1 MIYSDQTKT
10 RWMSE
15 MNDDDAK
22 FFELRKEGKA
32 YLTKVFSHGSINPER
47 RRLIRGVIEG
57 TERVLLGE
65 IEGSM
70 CLRITGDKRKTQVT
84 ALVSQDDGGIRR
96 VTLETFQNRAGDW
109 YQAYEK
115 DSFSF
120 RSDEFERLLAFLDS
134 IKFIDRSNE
143 ERFDVRDVS
152 VGHGPKIIADASD
165 HALLSRIR
173 KLGPQE
179 RERLFRDV
187 HADLTQNEV
196 NLLLGRR
203 QGLEQ
208 FEQQLA
214 DGRWAETDWQ
224 DFFERQS
231 WVFGYGLDYRIM
243 RPFDREMV
251 VGAGGTDDR
260 DRPTVDYLLNFM
272 NYSVLVEIKRP
283 DTPIFQQRRAGRS
296 GTWRFSNEFMDAVS
310 QVLEQKAEWL
320 LQAQTGQN
328 FNKSG
333 ERRLDARTRDPK
345 AILVIGR
352 GLDIDG
358 YGNARD
364 AEVRRD
370 TFELF
375 RRDTRNLDIVTFD
388 EVLERARFITR
399 D

>member
-1 MIYSDQTKT
+1 
-10 RWMSE
+10 MS
-15 MNDDDAK
+15 DDDAK

-32 YLTKVFSHGSINPER
+32 YLTKVFTHGSINPER

-57 TERVLLGE
+57 TERILIGE

-120 RSDEFERLLAFLDS
+120 RSDEFERLLTFLES

-143 ERFDVRDVS
+143 DRFDVRDVS
-152 VGHGPKIIADASD
+152 VGRGPKIITDAAD
-165 HALLSRIR
+165 HALLARIR
-173 KLGPQE
+173 QLDTQE
-179 RERLFRDV
+179 RERLFRGV
-187 HADLTQNEV
+187 QADLSQNDI

-203 QGLEQ
+203 QGLEE
-208 FEQQLA
+208 FERQLA
-214 DGRWAETDWQ
+214 AGQWLEAGWQ

-251 VGAGGTDDR
+251 VGAGGTDNR
-260 DRPTVDYLLNFM
+260 ERPTVDYLMNFT

-283 DTPIFQQRRAGRS
+283 ETPLFQQSRAGRS
-296 GTWRFSNEFMDAVS
+296 GTWRFSGEFMDAVS

-320 LQAQTGQN
+320 IQAETGQN
-328 FNKSG
+328 YDKSG
-333 ERRLDARTRDPK
+333 TRRLSSRTRDPK

-352 GLDIDG
+352 GRDIE
-358 YGNARD
+358 GNGTVRD
-364 AEVRRD
+364 AEIRRD

-388 EVLERARFITR
+388 ELLDRARFITR
-399 D
+399 E

>member
-1 MIYSDQTKT
+1 
-10 RWMSE
+10 MS
-15 MNDDDAK
+15 DDDAK

-32 YLTKVFSHGSINPER
+32 YLTKVFAHGSVNPER
-47 RRLIRGVIEG
+47 RRLIRSVIEG
-57 TERVLLGE
+57 TEGVLLGE
-65 IEGSM
+65 IEGAM
-70 CLRITGDKRKTQVT
+70 CLRITGEKRKTQVT

-96 VTLETFQNRAGDW
+96 LTLETFQSRAGGW

-120 RSDEFERLLAFLDS
+120 RSDEFERLLAFLES

-143 ERFDVRDVS
+143 ERFDVRDLS
-152 VGHGPKIIADASD
+152 VGNGPKIITDASE
-165 HALLSRIR
+165 HALLATLR
-173 KLGPQE
+173 KLSPE
-179 RERLFRDV
+179 RRESLFRE
-187 HADLTQNEV
+187 AQGDLSQNEI

-203 QGLEQ
+203 QGLDE
-208 FEQQLA
+208 FERRLEHDA
-214 DGRWAETDWQ
+214 WTEKDWQ

-251 VGAGGTDDR
+251 VGTGGTDDR
-260 DRPTVDYLLNFM
+260 DRPTVDYLMNFTD
-272 NYSVLVEIKRP
+272 YTVLVEIKRP
-283 DTPIFQQRRAGRS
+283 DTPLFQQRRSGRS

-320 LQAQTGQN
+320 VQAQTGQN
-328 FNKSG
+328 YDKSG
-333 ERRLDARTRDPK
+333 ERRLANRTRDPK

-352 GLDIDG
+352 SSEIGRV
-358 YGNARD
+358 GNARE

-388 EVLERARFITR
+388 ELLGRARFITR

>member
-1 MIYSDQTKT
+1 
-10 RWMSE
+10 MS
-15 MNDDDAK
+15 DDDAK

-32 YLTKVFSHGSINPER
+32 YLSKVFEHGSINPER
-47 RRLIRGVIEG
+47 RRLIRGVIDG
-57 TERVLLGE
+57 TQNILLGE

-70 CLRITGDKRKTQVT
+70 CLRLTGDVRKTQVT
-84 ALVSQDDGGIRR
+84 ALVSQDEGGIRR
-96 VTLETFQNRAGDW
+96 VTIETFKNRAGDW
-109 YQAYEK
+109 YQGYEK
-115 DSFSF
+115 DSFTF
-120 RSDEFERLLAFLDS
+120 RSDEFERLIAFLDS

-143 ERFDVRDVS
+143 GTFDVRDVS
-152 VGHGPKIIADASD
+152 VGNGPKIITDASD

-173 KLGPQE
+173 KLEPQE
-179 RERLFRDV
+179 RERLLRDV
-187 HADLTQNEV
+187 QPELSQSEI

-203 QGLEQ
+203 QGLEE
-208 FEQQLA
+208 FEHRLA
-214 DGRWAETDWQ
+214 DGVWAEANWQ

-243 RPFDREMV
+243 KPFDREMV

-260 DRPTVDYLLNFM
+260 NRPTVDYLMNF
-272 NYSVLVEIKRP
+272 NDYSVLVEIKRP
-283 DTPIFQQRRAGRS
+283 DTPLFQQRRSGRS

-320 LQAQTGQN
+320 VQAQTGQN
-328 FNKSG
+328 FDKSG
-333 ERRLDARTRDPK
+333 ERRLDTRTRDPK

-352 GLDIDG
+352 RAAVEGD
-358 YGNARD
+358 GNARD

-388 EVLERARFITR
+388 ELLERARFITR

>member
-1 MIYSDQTKT
+1 
-10 RWMSE
+10 MS
-15 MNDDDAK
+15 DDDAK

-32 YLTKVFSHGSINPER
+32 YLTKVFVQGSVNPER

-70 CLRITGDKRKTQVT
+70 CLRLTGEKRKTQVT

-96 VTLETFQNRAGDW
+96 ITLETFQSRAGDW
-109 YQAYEK
+109 FEAYEK
-115 DSFSF
+115 DSFTF
-120 RSDEFERLLAFLDS
+120 RSDEFERLLAFLDN

-143 ERFDVRDVS
+143 ERFDARDVS
-152 VGHGPKIIADASD
+152 VGNGPKIITDASD
-165 HALLSRIR
+165 HALLDRVR
-173 KLGPQE
+173 KLSPFE
-179 RERLFRDV
+179 RERLFREV
-187 HADLTQNEV
+187 QADLSQNEI

-203 QGLEQ
+203 QGLEE
-208 FEQQLA
+208 FERRLDNDEWPEKA
-214 DGRWAETDWQ
+214 WQ

-231 WVFGYGLDYRIM
+231 WVFGYGLDYRIT

-251 VGAGGTDDR
+251 VGGGGTDDR
-260 DRPTVDYLLNFM
+260 DRPTVDYLMNFM
-272 NYSVLVEIKRP
+272 DYSVLVEIKRP
-283 DTPIFQQRRAGRS
+283 DTPLFQQRRSGRS

-320 LQAQTGQN
+320 VQAQTGQN
-328 FNKSG
+328 YDKAG
-333 ERRLDARTRDPK
+333 DRRLTTRTRDPK

-352 GLDIDG
+352 SSEIASV
-358 YGNARD
+358 GNARD

-388 EVLERARFITR
+388 ELLERARFITR

>member
-1 MIYSDQTKT
+1 
-10 RWMSE
+10 

-22 FFELRKEGKA
+22 FYELRKEGKA
-32 YLTKVFSHGSINPER
+32 YLTKVFTHGSINPER

-65 IEGSM
+65 VEGAM
-70 CLRITGDKRKTQVT
+70 CLRLTGDKRKTQVT

-96 VTLETFQNRAGDW
+96 VTLETFQSRAGDW

-115 DSFSF
+115 DAFTF
-120 RSDEFERLLAFLDS
+120 RSDEFERLIAFLEG
-134 IKFIDRSNE
+134 IKFINRANE
-143 ERFDVRDVS
+143 ERFEVRDVS
-152 VGHGPKIIADASD
+152 VGNGPKIITDASD
-165 HALLSRIR
+165 HVLLARIK
-173 KLGPQE
+173 KLSKQE
-179 RERLFRDV
+179 RERLFRGFQ
-187 HADLTQNEV
+187 ADLSQNEI

-203 QGLEQ
+203 QG
-208 FEQQLA
+208 FEEFEKQLSQ
-214 DGRWAETDWQ
+214 GRWAEADWQ
-224 DFFERQS
+224 DFFERQR

-243 RPFDREMV
+243 RTFDREMV

-260 DRPTVDYLLNFM
+260 DRPTVDYLMNFTD
-272 NYSVLVEIKRP
+272 YSLLVEIKRP
-283 DTPIFQQRRAGRS
+283 DTPIFQQRRSGRS

-320 LQAQTGQN
+320 VQAQTGQN
-328 FNKSG
+328 YDKSG
-333 ERRLDARTRDPK
+333 ERRLETRTRDPK
-345 AILVIGR
+345 AILVIGTSS
-352 GLDIDG
+352 GIEG
-358 YGNARD
+358 MGNARD

-388 EVLERARFITR
+388 ELLDRARFITR

>member
-1 MIYSDQTKT
+1 
-10 RWMSE
+10 MS
-15 MNDDDAK
+15 DDDAK
-22 FFELRKEGKA
+22 FFQLRKEGKA
-32 YLTKVFSHGSINPER
+32 YLTKVFVHGSINPER

-70 CLRITGDKRKTQVT
+70 CLRMTGEKRKTQVT

-109 YQAYEK
+109 YQGYEK

-120 RSDEFERLLAFLDS
+120 RSDEFERLLTFLEG

-143 ERFDVRDVS
+143 DRFDVRDVS
-152 VGHGPKIIADASD
+152 VANGPKIITDASD
-165 HALLSRIR
+165 HALIARIR
-173 KLGPQE
+173 KLDPDE

-187 HADLTQNEV
+187 QADLSSNEI

-203 QGLEQ
+203 QGLDE
-208 FEQQLA
+208 FERQLA
-214 DGRWAETDWQ
+214 DGRWAEANWQ
-224 DFFERQS
+224 DFLDRHS

-260 DRPTVDYLLNFM
+260 DRPKVDYLMNFTD
-272 NYSVLVEIKRP
+272 YSVLVEIKRP
-283 DTPIFQQRRAGRS
+283 DTPLFQQRRSGRS

-310 QVLEQKAEWL
+310 QVLEQKAEWVV
-320 LQAQTGQN
+320 QAQTGQN
-328 FNKSG
+328 YDRSG
-333 ERRLDARTRDPK
+333 DRRLATRTRDPK
-345 AILVIGR
+345 AILVVGSSLEITNVE
-352 GLDIDG
+352 
-358 YGNARD
+358 NARD

-388 EVLERARFITR
+388 ELLARARFITR

>member
-1 MIYSDQTKT
+1 
-10 RWMSE
+10 

-32 YLTKVFSHGSINPER
+32 YLTKVFTHGSLNPER
-47 RRLIRGVIEG
+47 RRLVRGVIEG

-65 IEGSM
+65 IEGTM
-70 CLRITGDKRKTQVT
+70 CLRLTGEKRKTQVT

-96 VTLETFQNRAGDW
+96 ITLETFQNRAGDW

-115 DSFSF
+115 DSFTF
-120 RSDEFERLLAFLDS
+120 RSDEFERLLAFLER
-134 IKFIDRSNE
+134 IQFIDRSNE

-152 VGHGPKIIADASD
+152 VGTGPKIITDASD
-165 HALLSRIR
+165 HALLARIR

-187 HADLTQNEV
+187 QADLSQKEI

-203 QGLEQ
+203 QGLEE
-208 FEQQLA
+208 FEHRLSEGQ
-214 DGRWAETDWQ
+214 WAEANWQ

-243 RPFDREMV
+243 RTFDREMV

-260 DRPTVDYLLNFM
+260 ERPTVDYLMNF
-272 NYSVLVEIKRP
+272 NDYSVLVEIKRP

-320 LQAQTGQN
+320 VQAQTGQN
-328 FNKSG
+328 YDKAG
-333 ERRLDARTRDPK
+333 ARRLGTRTRDPK

-352 GLDIDG
+352 SSEIGSV
-358 YGNARD
+358 GNVRD

-388 EVLERARFITR
+388 ELSERARFITR

>member
-1 MIYSDQTKT
+1 MRK
-10 RWMSE
+10 
-15 MNDDDAK
+15 DDAK
-22 FFELRKEGKA
+22 FFELRQEGKA
-32 YLTKVFSHGSINPER
+32 YLTKVFVQGSINPER
-47 RRLIRGVIEG
+47 RRLIRGVIGG

-70 CLRITGDKRKTQVT
+70 CLRITGEKRKTQVT

-96 VTLETFQNRAGDW
+96 VTLETFQNRSGDW

-120 RSDEFERLLAFLDS
+120 RSDEFERLLAFLDN

-143 ERFDVRDVS
+143 ERFDVHDVS
-152 VGHGPKIIADASD
+152 VGNGPKIITDAPD
-165 HALLSRIR
+165 QALLARVR
-173 KLGPQE
+173 KLSPEE
-179 RERLFRDV
+179 RERLFREV
-187 HADLTQNEV
+187 QVDLSQNEI

-203 QGLEQ
+203 QALEE
-208 FEQQLA
+208 FERRLDNDEWTEKA
-214 DGRWAETDWQ
+214 WQ

-260 DRPTVDYLLNFM
+260 DRPTIDYLMNFTD
-272 NYSVLVEIKRP
+272 YSVLVEIKRP
-283 DTPIFQQRRAGRS
+283 NTPLFQHRRSGRS
-296 GTWRFSNEFMDAVS
+296 GTWRFSSEFMDTVS

-320 LQAQTGQN
+320 VQAQTGQN
-328 FNKSG
+328 YNKTG
-333 ERRLDARTRDPK
+333 DRRLATRTRDPK

-352 GLDIDG
+352 SSEIDIV
-358 YGNARD
+358 GNARD

-388 EVLERARFITR
+388 ELFERARFITR